1 MTLLH
6 RLSREEE
13 GASTIEMAFA
23 LPTMIVMIW
32 CVLQL
37 GIMFQAM
44 SGIQHALG
52 EGARYATIFPTPST
66 TAIKDKMSAQV
77 FGTSPGTFNIP
88 TPTTGTGYVDL
99 QVTYTQPT
107 NLLFVPGPTIS
118 VTRSKRVWVA
128 G

>member
-66 TAIKDKMSAQV
+66 TAIAPLLR
-77 FGTSPGTFNIP
+77 TANRSPA
-88 TPTTGTGYVDL
+88 TPRMNASPL
-99 QVTYTQPT
+99 
-107 NLLFVPGPTIS
+107 
-118 VTRSKRVWVA
+118 VA
-128 G
+128 P